1 MKANRTRRSPV
12 REQRL
17 TSSVIAADTPA
28 IPLSV
33 WRGRSGPSYVVRV
46 TDIDQPELVA
56 SRGAVVIAVGR
67 DAGGCATIIARRACD
82 PGDPGFLGWLAA
94 CATRGATELH
104 THWLAET
111 ADQRRRIVDDLTDL
125 PPVVA

>member
-1 MKANRTRRSPV
+1 MKADRTGRSLV
-12 REQRL
+12 REERL
-17 TSSVIAADTPA
+17 TPRAIASDTRA
-28 IPLSV
+28 VPLSV
-33 WRGRSGPSYVVRV
+33 WRGSSGRRYVVRV

-56 SRGAVVIAVGR
+56 TRGAVVAAVGR

-94 CATRGATELH
+94 CANRGATELH